1 MSFPTETMVDYR
13 TQAPQLLRDFLS
25 YHQTIQGHSKKTVDE
40 YFLDLRNF
48 FRYIK
53 LDKGLVDRKTPLEEI
68 SIDDVDISLI
78 RSVTLTDIYSYLS
91 FLSNS
96 RARNAKNPYAGTGLM
111 ASTRARK
118 VATIRSFYKYLVN
131 KVRVLDDNPIKEL
144 DSPRQKQSLPRFLT
158 LDESIQ
164 LLESIDGE
172 NMERDFCII
181 TLFLNCGLRISEMVG
196 LNIGDVRD
204 DRLRVLGKGNKER
217 IVFLNVACQNAIE
230 DWLTVRSRSGAVD
243 PYALFITR
251 KHTRITTDGVHYM
264 LKKRF
269 TAAGLD
275 SSKYSAHKLRHT
287 AATLMLQNGVDVRT
301 LQEVLGHEHL
311 NTTQIYTHVDS
322 DSLRSAAQANPLGNM
337 KRRGR
342 PRKENRSDD

>member
-1 MSFPTETMVDYR
+1 MTDYR

-40 YFLDLRNF
+40 YFLDLRTF

-53 LDKGLVDRKTPLEEI
+53 LDKGLVDRRTPLEEI
-68 SIDDVDISLI
+68 PIDDVNLELV
-78 RSVTLTDIYSYLS
+78 RSVSLTDIYSYLS

-96 RARNAKNPYAGTGLM
+96 RVRNAKNPYSGTGLM

-131 KVRVLDDNPIKEL
+131 KARVLDENPIKEL
-144 DSPRQKQSLPRFLT
+144 DSPRQRQSLPRFLT

-196 LNIGDVRD
+196 LNLADIRG

-230 DWLTVRSRSGAVD
+230 DWLEVRSNSGAAD

-264 LKKRF
+264 LKRRF

-342 PRKENRSDD
+342 PKKNPNEE